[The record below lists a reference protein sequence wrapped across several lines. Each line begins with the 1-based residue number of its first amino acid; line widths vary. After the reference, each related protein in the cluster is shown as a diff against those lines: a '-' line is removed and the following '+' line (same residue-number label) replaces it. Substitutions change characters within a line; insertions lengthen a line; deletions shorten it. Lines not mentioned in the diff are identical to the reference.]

1 MGRRLV
7 VEHSEARVGRVAGR
21 LACLLESDHTATTTM
36 FGEDEG
42 FYRSVLDNLSDGI
55 YFVDR
60 QRRIKYWNSGAERI
74 SGYRA
79 NEVIGSFCH
88 DNLLAHVDD
97 KGCQLCHGRCPLV
110 ETIQDGDQ
118 READIYLKH
127 KDGFRLP
134 VRVRV
139 SPIPDATGQHIIGA
153 VETFSDNSSQLA
165 ATKMAKTL
173 KQLVYVDPLTE
184 TGNRRFTDARLRED
198 LAKSYDLGCPIGVL
212 FLDIDS
218 FKEVN
223 DRYGH
228 DAGDQVLRMTAGTL
242 SGNLRSC
249 DFVGRWGGDEFL
261 VILTN
266 SGPKE
271 TQSTAKRLRA
281 LIGASRIRC
290 NNHMLGI
297 TVSIGATTLRSGD
310 TPKSVIKRA
319 DELLYC
325 SKREGRNRVTCYFP
339 ERTESEA
346 CHAGKSTLRKK

>member
-1 MGRRLV
+1 V
-7 VEHSEARVGRVAGR
+7 KASI
-21 LACLLESDHTATTTM
+21 DPFWT
-36 FGEDEG
+36 
-42 FYRSVLDNLSDGI
+42 NLSDGI

-60 QRRIKYWNSGAERI
+60 QRRITYWNRGAERI
-74 SGYRA
+74 SGHRA
-79 NEVIGSFCH
+79 DEVIGSFCH
-88 DNLLAHVDD
+88 DNLPAHVDD
-97 KGCQLCHGRCPLV
+97 RGCQLCHVNCPLV
-110 ETIQDGDQ
+110 KTIRDGKQ

-127 KDGFRLP
+127 KNGSRLP

-139 SPIPDATGQHIIGA
+139 SPISDATGQRIIGA
-153 VETFSDNSSQLA
+153 AETFSDNAAQLA
-165 ATKMAKTL
+165 ATQIAKTL
-173 KQLVYVDPLTE
+173 NQLAYVDPLTD

-198 LAKSYDLGCPIGVL
+198 LAKSDDLDCPIGVL

-228 DAGDQVLRMTAGTL
+228 DAGDQVLQMTAGTL
-242 SGNLRSC
+242 TANLRSC

-271 TQSTAKRLRA
+271 TQRTAKRLRA
-281 LIGASRIRC
+281 LIGASRIRR
-290 NNHMLGI
+290 NNQMLGI

-310 TPKSVIKRA
+310 TPKSIIKRA

-339 ERTESEA
+339 ERNDKGDLKERVFRIKPAKLEM
-346 CHAGKSTLRKK
+346 RPR